1 MEVVTTMPRFDF
13 YVHGLWILG
22 AIFFFIGAIIAGNL
36 RWVEGTTEASFA
48 LAILLSFSLFAIA
61 GLMWISAGTNAAID
75 RTEEPWGQ
83 RQEVREVKD
92 EVAEMKE
99 AMKEEETATPR
110 KENGEKRLIR
120 KIEKDIEEI
129 KEVMREEER

>member
-1 MEVVTTMPRFDF
+1 MPRFDF

-22 AIFFFIGAIIAGNL
+22 AVFFFIGAIIAGNL
-36 RWVEGTTEASFA
+36 RWVEGTTEASFT

-75 RTEEPWGQ
+75 RTEEPWGSHG
-83 RQEVREVKD
+83 EEDVKEIKEEVKEIKD
-92 EVAEMKE
+92 
-99 AMKEEETATPR
+99 AMKEEEAATPP
-110 KENGEKRLIR
+110 KENGEKRLIK

-129 KEVMREEER
+129 KEVMKEEER